1 MPEDAIAALRG
12 QLAERVRERYEG
24 RMRGFTKLR
33 AGLLLFGGLFLVLI
47 LLPYGGM
54 RRDRR
59 IVESGLAGLP
69 SRVQSLEARVGAY
82 EAASEGLARLRERC
96 AGGAAELREAVV
108 GFLALPTGTGVPG
121 GPLEGPGAQ
130 SPQMQMQQNVAPPM
144 PVSRPL
150 RCAGIAERKA
160 WLDCLVA
167 ATVRDQFDD
176 YARLLD
182 TDVIAPV
189 QRVDSS
195 AAADSAAGRLQ
206 AGLDSLRLAV
216 EGRLA
221 ANPAFWNTIGGKVD
235 FFSQLEQ
242 DIRSLWAQYGF
253 GAQRQALAQALTTAR
268 AEQAVLTARRDS
280 LGAREKEL
288 ASRLADIE
296 SPLGPVPVG
305 TEDAVR
311 LFPWGMLLGFAAL
324 LWQLRELIGVRAAYV
339 ADLRRE
345 DPAGQV
351 LTPPAL
357 DLLAPLPVDPAR
369 PWGSQ
374 ALEWGL
380 TLAPA
385 AMGLLGFALR

>member
-1 MPEDAIAALRG
+1 MPDDPIAALRG

-24 RMRGFTKLR
+24 RLRGFTKLR

-47 LLPYGGM
+47 LLPYGAM
-54 RRDRR
+54 RRDRKT
-59 IVESGLAGLP
+59 VEAGLAGLP

-96 AGGAAELREAVV
+96 AGGAAALRQAVI
-108 GFLALPTGTGVPG
+108 GFLALPTGTGVP
-121 GPLEGPGAQ
+121 EGPAAQ
-130 SPQMQMQQNVAPPM
+130 APQLQMQMQQNVAPPM

-167 ATVRDQFDD
+167 ATVRDQFDE

-182 TDVIAPV
+182 TEVIAPV
-189 QRVDSS
+189 QQVDSS

-206 AGLDSLRLAV
+206 AGLERLRLAV

-221 ANPAFWNTIGGKVD
+221 ENPAFWDTIGGKMD

-253 GAQRQALAQALTTAR
+253 GAQRQALAQALTSAR
-268 AEQAVLTARRDS
+268 AEQAALTARRDS
-280 LGAREKEL
+280 LAGREKEL

-305 TEDAVR
+305 TEDAVQ
-311 LFPWGMLLGFAAL
+311 LFPWAMLLGFGVL
-324 LWQLRELIGVRAAYV
+324 LWHLREVIGARAAYV

-345 DPAGQV
+345 DPAGEV
-351 LTPPAL
+351 LSPQAL
-357 DLLAPLPVDPAR
+357 DVLAPLPVDPAR
-369 PWGSQ
+369 PWAPQ

-380 TLAPA
+380 TLAPGGLA
-385 AMGLLGFALR
+385 LLGFALR